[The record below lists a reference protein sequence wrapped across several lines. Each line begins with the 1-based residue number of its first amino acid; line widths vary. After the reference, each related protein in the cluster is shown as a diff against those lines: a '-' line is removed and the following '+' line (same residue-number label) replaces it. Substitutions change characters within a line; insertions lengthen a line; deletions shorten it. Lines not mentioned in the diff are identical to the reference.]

1 MILRNKKSKKGVRML
16 GLKNVLMFVAFFQLG
31 TVYAQNL
38 ELEKNYT
45 EEVAQEVTD
54 ISHSSS
60 QDEFQEGKFFYQID
74 PEKLSYL
81 EEKYQ
86 NEIGDNPIQA
96 APLKLKCTCGVGA
109 CRSVITITYY
119 GRSEEGANKAC
130 ERACNSLSSNLFE
143 NTFIKMEPVP
153 KKLEAN

>member
-1 MILRNKKSKKGVRML
+1 ML
-16 GLKNVLMFVAFFQLG
+16 ALKNVLMFVVFFQLG
-31 TVYAQNL
+31 TVYAQTL

-45 EEVAQEVTD
+45 EEIAQEATD
-54 ISHSSS
+54 FSLSSS
-60 QDEFQEGKFFYQID
+60 QDELQEKKFFYQID

-96 APLKLKCTCGVGA
+96 RDIKLKCTCGVGS
-109 CRSVITITYY
+109 CRSVITISYR
-119 GRSEEGANKAC
+119 GRTEEGAKKAC
-130 ERACNSLSSNLFE
+130 ERACNSLSSNLWE
-143 NTFIKMEPVP
+143 NTFIKMEIAP